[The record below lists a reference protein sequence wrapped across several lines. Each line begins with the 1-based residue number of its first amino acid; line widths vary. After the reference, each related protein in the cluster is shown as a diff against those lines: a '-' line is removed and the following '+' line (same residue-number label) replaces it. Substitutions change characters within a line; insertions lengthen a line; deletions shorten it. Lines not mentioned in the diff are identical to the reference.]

1 MKFGILTQW
10 FDPEPGGGAIPGALA
25 RELVSRGHEVT
36 VVTGFPNY
44 PTGSIYPEY
53 EMKARVDSW
62 EDGVRIR
69 RVALYPSH
77 DASQS
82 RRMLNYGSFAL
93 SSTTLGLSAL
103 RGLDAIWVYNSP
115 ASIAVPMWA
124 SKYLFGVPHVLHVM
138 DLWPDSI
145 FLSDFGGGALSKGIV
160 HRALDKWCSTMY
172 QTSSS
177 VAYVT
182 PGLRKELVNR
192 GVPESKLQY
201 IPVWADQTATQLVE
215 PIPRSHWNVADE
227 DLLML
232 YAGTLG
238 ASQGLDTVIEA
249 LALLEKGSKVTCLF
263 AGTGTAVTHLKSLAR
278 ERGLNNVIF
287 LGQVPR
293 EQMSGIMAAADLH
306 IVSLRD
312 SPLSLITMPSKIQS
326 TLACGK
332 PFIAI
337 LSGDAKNSAV
347 ESGSAF
353 PAIPGNPKSVAEAIQ
368 TALLMDRQKLA
379 AMGKRGVG
387 HYRDNFAVELGVDK
401 IESLLVNAARQI

>member
-1 MKFGILTQW
+1 VKFGILTQW

-25 RELVSRGHEVT
+25 RELVLRGHEVT

-44 PTGSIYPEY
+44 PTGLIYPGY
-53 EMKARVDSW
+53 SMQARIDTW
-62 EDGVRIR
+62 EDGVHVR

-77 DASQS
+77 DSSQS

-93 SSTTLGLSAL
+93 SSTTLGLAAL

-115 ASIAVPMWA
+115 ASIAIPMWA
-124 SKYLFGVPHVLHVM
+124 SKYLLGVPHVLHVM

-145 FLSDFGGGALSKGIV
+145 LLSGFGGNSLSKGII
-160 HRALDKWCSTMY
+160 HRALDTWCSTMY
-172 QTSSS
+172 KTAAS
-177 VAYVT
+177 VAYVS
-182 PGLRKELVNR
+182 PGLSKELVNR
-192 GVPESKLQY
+192 GVPESKLHY
-201 IPVWADQTATQLVE
+201 VPVWADETATQVVD
-215 PIPRSHWNVADE
+215 PIPRSHWNVTDD

-232 YAGTLG
+232 YAGTIG

-249 LALLEKGSKVTCLF
+249 LALLDRGSKVTCLF
-263 AGTGTAVTHLKSLAR
+263 AGTGTAVTHLKSLAQ

-293 EQMSGIMAAADLH
+293 EQMPGIMAAADLH

-312 SPLSLITMPSKIQS
+312 SPLALITMPSKIQS

-337 LSGDAKNSAV
+337 LNGDAKDSAV

-353 PAIPGNPKSVAEAIQ
+353 PALPGNPASVAQAIR
-368 TALLMDRQKLA
+368 TALLMDRQELA
-379 AMGKRGVG
+379 AMGRRGMC
-387 HYRDNFAVELGVDK
+387 HYKDNFAAELGVDK
-401 IESLLVNAARQI
+401 IESLLVSAAHRI

>member
-44 PTGSIYPEY
+44 PTGSIYPGY
-53 EMKARVDSW
+53 AMQARLNTW
-62 EDGVRIR
+62 EDGVHVR

-77 DASQS
+77 DSSQS

-93 SSTTLGLSAL
+93 SSATLGLSAL

-115 ASIAVPMWA
+115 ASIALPMWA
-124 SKYLFGVPHVLHVM
+124 SKYLLGVPHVLHVM

-145 FLSDFGGGALSKGIV
+145 FLSDFGGRALSKGFV
-160 HRALDKWCSTMY
+160 HKALDTWCSSMY
-172 QTSSS
+172 KTAAS

-182 PGLRKELVNR
+182 PGLRKELVSR
-192 GVPESKLQY
+192 GVPESKLHY
-201 IPVWADQTATQLVE
+201 IPGWADEITTQPAE
-215 PIPRSHWNVADE
+215 PIPRTEWNVPDD

-232 YAGTLG
+232 YAGTIG
-238 ASQGLDTVIEA
+238 ASQGLDAVIEA
-249 LALLEKGSKVTCLF
+249 LALLEKNSKVTCLF
-263 AGTGTAVTHLKSLAR
+263 AGSGTAVTHLKSLAQ

-293 EQMSGIMAAADLH
+293 QQMPGIMAAADLH

-312 SPLSLITMPSKIQS
+312 SPLSLITMPGKVQS
-326 TLACGK
+326 TLAIGK

-337 LSGDAKNSAV
+337 LSGDAREASFQ
-347 ESGSAF
+347 SGSAIL
-353 PAIPGNPKSVAEAIQ
+353 ATPGDPESVADGIR
-368 TALLMDRQKLA
+368 TALSLGKKNLA
-379 AMGKRGVG
+379 AMGLRGID
-387 HYRDNFAVELGVDK
+387 HYKQRYSIELGVNK
-401 IESLLVNAARQI
+401 IEALLAAAARK